1 MPQPNDEAISQLTAL
16 AERLNDADLLV
27 ERAFGQ
33 RYPQLSIK
41 NTNMRDGR
49 GWELLSGVI
58 GVVVDRGKS
67 WFTWDDG
74 DRISSTELVDVAA
87 ERVMRALTVSRPV

>member
-1 MPQPNDEAISQLTAL
+1 MPQPNDEAISHLTAL

-49 GWELLSGVI
+49 GWELLSGAI
-58 GVVVDRGKS
+58 GVVVDRGQS

-74 DRISSTELVDVAA
+74 DRISPTELVDVAA

>member
-1 MPQPNDEAISQLTAL
+1 MLQPNDEAISQLTAL

-49 GWELLSGVI
+49 GWELC
-58 GVVVDRGKS
+58 
-67 WFTWDDG
+67 
-74 DRISSTELVDVAA
+74 
-87 ERVMRALTVSRPV
+87 PV